1 MSWFAGVGCRC
12 DGGAGP
18 AGAMEWCLNQP
29 SPGEPSLMVIYPPS
43 PSCHASPPFR
53 IFQNVIVPR
62 HRRGIRHSL
71 PRGLVLGRGE
81 GADGVPES
89 DGDPRS
95 TPPI

>member
-1 MSWFAGVGCRC
+1 M
-12 DGGAGP
+12 P
-18 AGAMEWCLNQP
+18 NQP
-29 SPGEPSLMVIYPPS
+29 SPGEPSLMGIYPPS